1 MQRATEKAELQIQ
14 VVKIESVMVHVIA
27 RAWTF
32 LKQAGYIERAQG
44 IIQGQVEFLFNIPSS
59 LISEPWNIQ
68 IGSLEEYWD
77 SELPRFGEKDAKG
90 WTHYVTEEDEVAM
103 ENQMDQT
110 KLPSRDAVDEEL
122 LKAFA
127 VNDVERYQYSRWATL
142 EKELDTACWFPI
154 RTTGNSGDF
163 KSEDTHGSRH
173 SN

>member
-1 MQRATEKAELQIQ
+1 M
-14 VVKIESVMVHVIA
+14 SVFSPFAKSIDQLIIA
-27 RAWTF
+27 
-32 LKQAGYIERAQG
+32 QYDSSGYIERAQG

-59 LISEPWNIQ
+59 LTLEPWEIQ

-110 KLPSRDAVDEEL
+110 KLPSQDAVDDAL

-127 VNDVERYQYSRWATL
+127 DNNVERYQYSRWAAQ
-142 EKELDTACWFPI
+142 EKELNTACWFPI
-154 RTTGNSGDF
+154 RTTGNNSVTGPGMHVV
-163 KSEDTHGSRH
+163 HGTVPDISH
-173 SN
+173 LYSV